1 MPNFNPYNKLLQ
13 VNLLIEIHG
22 MFFQMST
29 RDKKLIPIF
38 VELKEV
44 LVPEKKSD
52 ELKPKQIIHLK

>member
-1 MPNFNPYNKLLQ
+1 MNELSKLLQ
-13 VNLLIEIHG
+13 ENLLIEIHG

-38 VELKEV
+38 VELKEF

-52 ELKPKQIIHLK
+52 NFSKNR